1 MCNSYENIEP
11 FIQKIEHSQNIVIA
25 GHTSPDGD
33 AISAALALAMT
44 LKKMD
49 KKPIVLLEKTGD
61 VFSYIK
67 GYEEIYT
74 QDYNSIK
81 DVDLFISVD
90 CGDIER
96 LGEAKKVFEKAK
108 YTVNI
113 DHHVS
118 NNNFGDLNIVNIK
131 SSSTSEIIFEIS
143 NHIGA
148 IDLDIATAIY
158 TGIVFD
164 SGGFKFNCTTKR
176 THQIAGELVKI
187 GVDTHTIHSIILSL
201 HTIENSRLLAK
212 AIENI
217 YIENDIAVSTL
228 SKEEIEKCNAT
239 SKDTGNIVQY
249 LLDTKNINVAV
260 FIYEKED
267 NILKV
272 SFRSKTIDVNKIAN
286 TFGGGGHILASGATI
301 TNMKLE
307 QAKEDILQKIRNV

>member
-74 QDYNSIK
+74 QDYNNIK

-176 THQIAGELVKI
+176 THQIAGELVEI

-249 LLDTKNINVAV
+249 LLDTKNINVSV